1 MSLNPLSGLG
11 GLGGLA
17 GLSPAKSLSML
28 SGLGGAPAPGTNPMN
43 PLQGQT
49 AVTGIRQF
57 VTQIMF
63 TNSLRKLGLLPKTG
77 GAAAPGGLGGDPAAA
92 IGQLTSL
99 LGQLGGGAGVV
110 G

>member
-1 MSLNPLSGLG
+1 MSLNPLSA
-11 GLGGLA
+11 LGGLA
-17 GLSPAKSLSML
+17 GMSPSRSLSML
-28 SGLGGAPAPGTNPMN
+28 SGFSGAPAPGTNPMN

-49 AVTGIRQF
+49 AVTGIKQF

-63 TNSLRKLGLLPKTG
+63 TNSLRKLGLLPRTG
-77 GAAAPGGLGGDPAAA
+77 GAAAPGGLGGDPMAA

-99 LGQLGGGAGVV
+99 LGQLGGGGGLV